1 MNYTFNYIIG
11 GTLLRR
17 QVVHFYSGLDT
28 YWLLHK
34 PAGLIVITG
43 CVVCG
48 RVFLLLLFTQL
59 KNISIKLSIFL
70 QERTELIYE

>member
-28 YWLLHK
+28 CSSSYLNQVYILF
-34 PAGLIVITG
+34 IVH
-43 CVVCG
+43 
-48 RVFLLLLFTQL
+48 
-59 KNISIKLSIFL
+59 KLSKGGFNLETQNFLRMIFL
-70 QERTELIYE
+70 FP